1 MLSVQMSEPGVRL
14 LYEAARELGL
24 ELGPVLPNFQLLYRR
39 LLEASQTTNLTAIRD
54 EKGIILKHFVDSL
67 SCLKGDGLEGSL
79 RAIDVGTG
87 AGFPGLPI
95 KIVRPA
101 LHLTFLDAT
110 KKKIAFVESVCQEL
124 GLAPVRCLWGRA
136 EELGQHPDHR
146 GAYDRVL
153 SRAVSSLNVLSE
165 LGLPLLKLGGR
176 MIAQKG
182 PGVEAELERAQAA
195 IGLLGGRVRGV
206 ISFELPELKEPR
218 SLVVI
223 EKVNPTPPKYPRR
236 PGVVQKN
243 PLS

>member
-1 MLSVQMSEPGVRL
+1 MQMSEPGVRL

-24 ELGPVLPNFQLLYRR
+24 ELGPVLPSFQLLYRR
-39 LLEASQTTNLTAIRD
+39 LLEANRATNLTAIRD

-110 KKKIAFVESVCQEL
+110 QKKIAFVEAVCQEL
-124 GLAPVRCLWGRA
+124 GLAPVRCIWGRA

-146 GAYDRVL
+146 EAYDRVL
-153 SRAVSSLNVLSE
+153 SRAVGSLSVLSE
-165 LGLPLLKLGGR
+165 LCLPLLKPGGV

-182 PGVEAELERAQAA
+182 PGVEAELEHAQAA
-195 IGLLGGRVRGV
+195 IGLLGGRVREV
-206 ISFELPELKEPR
+206 ITFELPALREHR
-218 SLVVI
+218 SLVII
-223 EKVNPTPPKYPRR
+223 EKVGPTPSKYPRR
-236 PGVVQKN
+236 PGLVQKN